1 MFGRKRLDE
10 LEQRVTKLEEIQ
22 KSLVKDY
29 EALTAGDVAI
39 NTFEYGR
46 MPLREAIRKLAKFAK
61 KEEEAEKR
69 RRIEKMEEESK
80 RDCFCK
86 ADKPDY
92 TGHAGGKLMRMC
104 EERGGMSRDEILRE
118 IANEM
123 KKHGAP
129 DEEIARVQLAFV
141 YFADEEFRDALN
153 KWVAEMASMIAKRG
167 DKNEAEN
174 AGRAGGGA
182 EQDGADDTGA

>member
-10 LEQRVTKLEEIQ
+10 LERKVRLLEDEKRCLWATFRELQ
-22 KSLVKDY
+22 N
-29 EALTAGDVAI
+29 GDFKI
-39 NTFEYGR
+39 HTPEYGWI
-46 MPLREAIRKLAKFAK
+46 PIKETIGKLAKFAK
-61 KEEEAEKR
+61 KEEEAE
-69 RRIEKMEEESK
+69 EKSK

-86 ADKPDY
+86 VNKPDY

-141 YFADEEFRDALN
+141 YFADDEFREALN
-153 KWVAEMASMIAKRG
+153 KWVAEMASMIAKGG
-167 DKNEAEN
+167 DKSEAEN
-174 AGRAGGGA
+174 A
-182 EQDGADDTGA
+182 D

>member
-10 LEQRVTKLEEIQ
+10 LERKVRLLEDEKRCLWATFRELQ
-22 KSLVKDY
+22 N
-29 EALTAGDVAI
+29 GDFRI
-39 NTFEYGR
+39 NTHEYGW
-46 MPLREAIRKLAKFAK
+46 MPIKEAIGKLAKFAK
-61 KEEEAEKR
+61 KEEETEKR

-141 YFADEEFRDALN
+141 YFADDEFREALN
-153 KWVAEMASMIAKRG
+153 KWVAEMASMIAKG
-167 DKNEAEN
+167 
-174 AGRAGGGA
+174 GR
-182 EQDGADDTGA
+182 